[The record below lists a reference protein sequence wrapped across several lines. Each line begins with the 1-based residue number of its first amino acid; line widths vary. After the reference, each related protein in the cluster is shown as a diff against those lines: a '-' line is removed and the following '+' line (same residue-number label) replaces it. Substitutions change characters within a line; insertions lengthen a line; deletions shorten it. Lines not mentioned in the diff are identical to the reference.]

1 MKRVFAI
8 ALIFLTM
15 GGSLSA
21 LAHKRTSNIP
31 NAIDD
36 APFWAGRPDAATFVK
51 EMDEHLSEAQKALDQ
66 LLAVKGKRTI
76 ENTLKLYDEI
86 LIQADSAAYQTDLI
100 QNVHPDAALRAAAEK
115 ENQKVLAFITTLSLN
130 HDIYNALT
138 ALDLSGADT
147 ETRHYVEKTLRDFRL
162 AGVDKDEATRKKIKA
177 LRDELVKIGQDFS
190 RNIREDVRTVT
201 VNNVSELEGLPA
213 DYIARHKPDASGKIT
228 LTIEY
233 PDSLPVFSYAKN
245 EELRKRM
252 YIAYN
257 NRAYPKNIEVL
268 DRLIAKRHELANLLG
283 YPDWADYITADKMV
297 GSAKNASDFIDKIAE
312 ASGARAAKDYQKL
325 LKRKQQD
332 APGATVVNAWEGT
345 YYSEMV
351 RKSDYDF
358 DSQKVRPY
366 FSYDRVKQGVLDV
379 TGTLF
384 GVSFRQVKDAPVWH
398 PDVECYEMLENAKM
412 VGRFYLDMHPRPG
425 KYNHAAEF
433 GIRTGVAS
441 RQIPEAALICNFPGG
456 MEGDPGLMSHDDVVT
471 FFHEFGHLIHFLV
484 AGRHKWVGIGGIST
498 EQDFVEAPSQMLE
511 EWAWDPTTLATFA
524 KHYQTGEPITA
535 ELVKQMKRASEFG
548 KGLTVRRQM
557 VYAKLSLSIYDQ
569 DPKQVNTDAM
579 IEKLTK
585 QYQPYPFVEGT
596 HFQTAFGHLE
606 GYSAVYYTYMWSL
619 VIAKDLFS
627 KFDKAHM
634 LSPGVAKRYRE
645 TVLAPGGSRPAAKLV
660 EDFLGRPS
668 NFAAWQA
675 WLNQGS

>member
-8 ALIFLTM
+8 TLIFLTL

-21 LAHKRTSNIP
+21 LPHKRTSNLSNSI
-31 NAIDD
+31 ND

-51 EMDEHLSEAQKALDQ
+51 EMDERLADAQKSLDQ
-66 LLAVKGKRTI
+66 MLAVKGKRTI

-86 LIQADSAAYQTDLI
+86 LIQVDSAAYQTDLI

-115 ENQKVLAFITTLSLN
+115 ENQKVLAFVTTLSLN
-130 HDIYNALT
+130 HDIYNALA
-138 ALDLSGADT
+138 ALEMKGADS
-147 ETRHYVEKTLRDFRL
+147 ETQHYVEKTLRDFRL

-201 VNNVSELEGLPA
+201 ANDVSELEGLPA

-228 LTIEY
+228 LSIEY

-283 YPDWADYITADKMV
+283 FPDWADYITADKMV

-312 ASGARAAKDYQKL
+312 ASGQRAAHDYQTL

-332 APGATVVNAWEGT
+332 APGATVVNAWESN
-345 YYSEMV
+345 YYSELV

-398 PDVECYEMLENAKM
+398 QDAECYEMLENEKL

-433 GIRTGVAS
+433 GIRTGVAG

-484 AGRHKWVGIGGIST
+484 AGRHKWIGIGGIST

-524 KHYQTGEPITA
+524 KHYQTGEPISA
-535 ELVKQMKRASEFG
+535 GLVKQMKRASEFG

-585 QYQPYPFVEGT
+585 QYQPFPFVEGT

-627 KFDKAHM
+627 KFDKTRM